1 MSTLDEIHVS
11 VEADTG
17 NLGPIM
23 HEIKHALG
31 ELLSSG
37 KTRMIDLRSM
47 PFAPGEEKRLEGL
60 LGQGE
65 VKVSVDALGPSE
77 IIETRFPG
85 VWLSTH
91 RNSENEIIGRYIEIT
106 HAPDILLSQHADMQ
120 RGLDALQTELQA
132 GTGIGSAS

>member
-1 MSTLDEIHVS
+1 MSALDEIRVS
-11 VEADTG
+11 VETDTG

-65 VKVSVDALGPSE
+65 VKVSIDALGPSE
-77 IIETRFPG
+77 IIETRFAG

-120 RGLDALQTELQA
+120 RGLDALQNALQGGA
-132 GTGIGSAS
+132 GSGPAS